1 VAASEAEYHHGE
13 MNVDEQAATFR
24 GFVRVMVWC
33 CALLAVTLIFLT
45 LHFTAA
51 GMGWFPALGVAFVLG
66 ILIGLG
72 LGLKAG
78 WYVTM
83 VGLSLF
89 MGFIGVIAALVAAL
103 SG

>member
-33 CALLAVTLIFLT
+33 CALLAVTLVFLT
-45 LHFTAA
+45 LHFTTV
-51 GMGWFPALGVAFVLG
+51 GLGWFPALGAAFVLG
-66 ILIGLG
+66 ILIGLV
-72 LGLKAG
+72 LGMKAA
-78 WYVTM
+78 WYVSL
-83 VGLSLF
+83 VGLTAF
-89 MGFIGVIAALVAAL
+89 MGFIGLVAGLVSAL